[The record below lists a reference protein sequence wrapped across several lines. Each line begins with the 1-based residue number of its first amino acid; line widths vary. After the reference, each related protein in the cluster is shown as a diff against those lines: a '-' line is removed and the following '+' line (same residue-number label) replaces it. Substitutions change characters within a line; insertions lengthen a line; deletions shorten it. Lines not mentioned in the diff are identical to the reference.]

1 MSEDEKKEWSPT
13 ENQLA
18 FAQNVVESN
27 FHNVTESYRQAYPNA
42 SEKWASIEA
51 YRLMRNP
58 KIKGLIE
65 QIQQDTRS
73 KFILLAPAALERL
86 EELAENADSEMVK
99 LKANQEILDRA
110 GLRAPDK
117 VELSL
122 PGVFGDASPDAIK
135 QMIRSKQEAKEKV
148 KLEMVKSE

>member
-1 MSEDEKKEWSPT
+1 MTEEKEWEPT
-13 ENQLA
+13 DKQLA
-18 FAQNVVESN
+18 FVKDVVETN
-27 FHNVTESYRQAYPNA
+27 FENITESYRKAYPNA
-42 SEKWASIEA
+42 SSKWAQQEG

-58 KIKGLIE
+58 KIKSLIE

-73 KFILLAPAALERL
+73 KFILLAPAALQRL
-86 EELAENADSEMVK
+86 EDLAETADSEMVK

-122 PGVFGDASPDAIK
+122 PGVFGEASPEAIK
-135 QMIRSKQEAKEKV
+135 AMIKNKQETREKA